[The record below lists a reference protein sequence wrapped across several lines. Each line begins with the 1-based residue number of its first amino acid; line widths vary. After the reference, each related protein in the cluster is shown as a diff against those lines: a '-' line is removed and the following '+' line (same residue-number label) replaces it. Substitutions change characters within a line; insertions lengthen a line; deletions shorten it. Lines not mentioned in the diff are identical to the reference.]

1 MSNVIA
7 DVITP
12 TDIYSEEYRQM
23 VNTLPRAPRLEIS
36 ESVKVRFRDWNTSKN
51 CVTHRMCQVNTI
63 YSPHI
68 NALIHNDVFTP
79 NMRTLWTLTEPYVGM
94 RSTEPQIIQARE
106 THKSLKKI
114 MLYIKEKLCKM
125 VFADELRV
133 RREQEHERVRRE
145 REEEEIESQ
154 RAIAL
159 ANQFGL
165 NTVNINRPNSLIIVR
180 YVIEN
185 SRVVSR
191 EVRYRQPPRPQ
202 PPRPPFVCN
211 IENSLRIITEE
222 EADKEMED
230 DCAICAF
237 KHKMEDVCAI
247 NCGHQFGMDCLTHW
261 NNIRINARRHPV
273 CPYCR
278 TQITKIDKNSIA
290 PIDLSPVVL

>member
-1 MSNVIA
+1 MSQVNT
-7 DVITP
+7 DVNPLT
-12 TDIYSEEYRQM
+12 IYSEQYREM
-23 VNTLPRAPRLEIS
+23 VNTLPRGPRLEIS
-36 ESVKVRFRDWNTSKN
+36 ESVELNFRGWLATQQICD
-51 CVTHRMCQVNTI
+51 THRMCQ
-63 YSPHI
+63 I
-68 NALIHNDVFTP
+68 NAHYDRRIDALIINDVFTP
-79 NMRTLWTLTEPYVGM
+79 NMRTIWTLTEPYVGM

-106 THKSLKKI
+106 IHKTLKKI
-114 MLYIKEKLCKM
+114 IHYIKEKLCKM
-125 VFADELRV
+125 VFVDELRA
-133 RREQEHERVRRE
+133 RREQERERVRRK
-145 REEEEIESQ
+145 REAEEAESQ
-154 RAIAL
+154 RAIAF
-159 ANQFGL
+159 ANRVGI
-165 NTVNINRPNSLIIVR
+165 NTVNINRPNRITVR

-191 EVRYRQPPRPQ
+191 VVIHRPPPPPQ
-202 PPRPPFVCN
+202 APFVCN

-261 NNIRINARRHPV
+261 NNIRINSGRPPV

>member
-1 MSNVIA
+1 MNNVIA

-51 CVTHRMCQVNTI
+51 CVTYRMCQ
-63 YSPHI
+63 I
-68 NALIHNDVFTP
+68 NAHCDRRIDELVRNDVFTP
-79 NMRTLWTLTEPYVGM
+79 NMRTIWTLTEPYVGM

-125 VFADELRV
+125 VFADELRA
-133 RREQEHERVRRE
+133 RREQEQESERERVRRK
-145 REEEEIESQ
+145 REAEEALSQ

-159 ANQFGL
+159 SNQLGV
-165 NTVNINRPNSLIIVR
+165 NTINFHHPRITFR

-191 EVRYRQPPRPQ
+191 VVRYI
-202 PPRPPFVCN
+202 RPPPPQVPFCN

-261 NNIRINARRHPV
+261 NNIRINSGRPPV

-290 PIDLSPVVL
+290 TIDLSPVVL